1 MKMLE
6 INQTTEDLTFTVNIT
21 SKFRKQAE
29 LFRHQ
34 QPNPEKGEQ
43 VYRNT
48 LAVLAVN
55 FYCQCMGIETDLE
68 VSDSWNPVMRTLLDT
83 ADLTIKDLGKLECRA
98 VLSDSDI
105 VEVPA
110 EVGSDRIGYIAV
122 QLSASMKEA
131 NLIGFV
137 RNVTGEKMPLNQWRS
152 LEDFLE
158 VVSEPQTEPDIPPY
172 VSRWL
177 RGLLEAGWQTVEAIE
192 ALLSPPQT
200 APSLN
205 FRSLTPIKFKK
216 QDNTAMGGKL
226 LQLEEANAQV
236 AIIVGLAAGEEQ
248 EMDFF
253 VELYAVKPQIYL
265 PLDLK
270 LMVLDEQGKSV
281 MQSVATKSSKNMQL
295 KFSGYADEEFSVK
308 VALGDVSIVHRF
320 SLDGES

>member
-6 INQTTEDLTFTVNIT
+6 SDRTTEELTFTVMIT

-29 LFRHQ
+29 LFRNQ
-34 QPNPEKGEQ
+34 QANPEKGEQ

-48 LAVLAVN
+48 LAVLAVD
-55 FYCQCMGIETDLE
+55 FYCQCMEIETDLGMG
-68 VSDSWNPVMRTLLDT
+68 DSWNPLMQTLVDT
-83 ADLTIKDLGKLECRA
+83 ADLTIKNLGRLECRP

-105 VEVPA
+105 VEIPA

-122 QLSASMKEA
+122 QFSESMKEA
-131 NLIGFV
+131 TLMGFV
-137 RNVTGEKMPLNQWRS
+137 EKVTGEEMLLEQWRS
-152 LEDFLE
+152 LDDFLE
-158 VVSEPQTEPDIPPY
+158 LVSEPQTEPDIPPY

-177 RGLLEAGWQTVEAIE
+177 RGILEAGWQTVEVIE

-205 FRSLTPIKFKK
+205 FRSLAPIKFQKR
-216 QDNTAMGGKL
+216 DNTVMGGKL

-236 AIIVGLAAGEEQ
+236 AIFVGLAAGEEQ

-253 VELYAVKPQIYL
+253 VELYAIKPQIYL
-265 PLDLK
+265 PLDLE

-295 KFSGYADEEFSVK
+295 KFSGYPDEEFSVK
-308 VALGDVSIVHRF
+308 VALGDVSIVHRVR
-320 SLDGES
+320 L